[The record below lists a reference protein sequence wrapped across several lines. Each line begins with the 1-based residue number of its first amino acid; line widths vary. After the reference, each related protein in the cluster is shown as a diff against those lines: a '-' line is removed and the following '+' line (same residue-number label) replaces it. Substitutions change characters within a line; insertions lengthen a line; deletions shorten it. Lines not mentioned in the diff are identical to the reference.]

1 MIEFVT
7 SIILPIIFP
16 SKLQNAILSLQVTS
30 NEIDAL
36 FLQLKQNVT
45 ADVIGFVITKDIL
58 LKSNDIQL
66 ICFGLIVEINLTKSN
81 L

>member
-16 SKLQNAILSLQVTS
+16 SKLQNAILSVQVIS
-30 NEIDAL
+30 NEIHAL
-36 FLQLKQNVT
+36 FRQSNQNVT

-58 LKSNDIQL
+58 KSKVDM
-66 ICFGLIVEINLTKSN
+66 F
-81 L
+81 